1 MDMVSDTTAASAS
14 EEAAVTQ
21 VRPVRRQARGER
33 RIVQILD
40 AALDLFAE
48 VGYEG
53 ASTNRIAAKA
63 GISPGSLYQ
72 FFANK
77 EAIAEALSARLAE
90 VMRAAYAPAFDDNA
104 IAILPID
111 EMLDRVLDPL
121 VEFNVRHPGTKA
133 LVGGPDMPPQ
143 LAAATQPLQEAL
155 NARVV
160 AMVGLRL
167 PDFSAAECNRA
178 AFVILQIVRAMM
190 PSILAAG
197 GAERAALTAE
207 LKKALRGYL
216 ELS

>member
-1 MDMVSDTTAASAS
+1 MSDTTTASAS
-14 EEAAVTQ
+14 EEAPVTQ

-48 VGYEG
+48 VGYEA

-90 VMRAAYAPAFDDNA
+90 AMRAAYAPAFDDNA
-104 IAILPID
+104 IATLPID

-143 LAAATQPLQEAL
+143 LAAATQPLQDAL

-167 PDFSAAECNRA
+167 PDLSAAERDRA

-216 ELS
+216 EPS